1 MSESNEVKM
10 NELASAV
17 GTKSGENTDKQ
28 VTANRVME
36 WIKTTQGI
44 ITGIIAV
51 LVILPSLFNA
61 LIDVYISFFNIPKS
75 INEHN
80 NQQLFQSHFQ
90 EKPIHSGMNVI
101 KTETGNLSM
110 KVSIYR
116 NGDIF
121 VEYGDYSQW
130 FPYRPP
136 KEAKKTSSGISW
148 LISDAYAENYS
159 TGLSPCE
166 LAKQADQ
173 TNTNVATSYLLKDVR
188 QGENLL
194 RERTYED
201 GCRETLSINV
211 NTGQIMQRR
220 LEMIT
225 LSEQQKQS
233 LREGQG
239 IQITPHVIDTQ
250 K

>member
-10 NELASAV
+10 NELANAISA
-17 GTKSGENTDKQ
+17 KSEENVDRP
-28 VTANRVME
+28 VTANRVMD
-36 WIKTTQGI
+36 WIKTTQGV
-44 ITGIIAV
+44 ITGIVAV

-101 KTETGNLSM
+101 KTDTGNLSM

-130 FPYRPP
+130 FPYHPP
-136 KEAKKTSSGISW
+136 KELKKTSSGISW
-148 LISDAYAENYS
+148 LISDAYAEDYP

-166 LAKQADQ
+166 LAKQGEQ

-188 QGENLL
+188 QGENVL
-194 RERTYED
+194 RERIYAD

-211 NTGQIMQRR
+211 NTGQIMLRK
-220 LEMIT
+220 LEIIT

-239 IQITPHVIDTQ
+239 IQITPQVIDIQ
-250 K
+250 R

>member
-1 MSESNEVKM
+1 MSESNEVKIG
-10 NELASAV
+10 ELADAISA
-17 GTKSGENTDKQ
+17 TPEEHKQ
-28 VTANRVME
+28 VTANQIME

-44 ITGIIAV
+44 ITGIVAV

-110 KVSIYR
+110 KVNIYR

-130 FPYRPP
+130 FPYHPP
-136 KEAKKTSSGISW
+136 KETKKASVSW
-148 LISDAYAENYS
+148 FISDAYAEDYP

-166 LAKQADQ
+166 LAKQGEQ
-173 TNTNVATSYLLKDVR
+173 GNTNVATAYLLKDMR

-194 RERTYED
+194 RERIYAD

-211 NTGQIMQRR
+211 NTGQIIQRK
-220 LEMIT
+220 LENIV

-233 LREGQG
+233 LSEGQG
-239 IQITPHVIDTQ
+239 IQVVPQVIDTH